1 MKLLLAEDDIDFGNI
16 LSQYLSMSGFE
27 VTLARNGR
35 EAWDIFHDAPPDICV
50 LDIMMPEMDGFT
62 LAEKMRAKE
71 PGIPFIFLTA
81 KSLREDMIKGLKLGA
96 DDYITKPFDP
106 EMLLLR
112 INNIL
117 RRIYTV
123 VQDEYHI
130 SHSTLKYNALELIT
144 PSGKEKLTLREAQL
158 LRHLIMNRNK
168 TLTREQI
175 LTEIWGEDD
184 YFLGRS
190 MDVFISRLRKYL
202 SPDRGISLRTLRG
215 MGFILEETRQ
225 ESKPVL
231 PLRLRLVVPRLAD
244 WNLSHVVTTR
254 CPPPRGSE
262 NLSGSHDSLSSAS
275 RMRNSVRLTS

>member
-1 MKLLLAEDDIDFGNI
+1 MKLLLAEDDTDFGNI

-35 EAWDIFHDAPPDICV
+35 EAWDIFHDARPDICV

-62 LAEKMRAKE
+62 LAEKLRAKE

-96 DDYITKPFDP
+96 EDYITKPFDP

-130 SHSTLKYNALELIT
+130 ANTTLKYNSLELIT

-158 LRHLIMNRNK
+158 LRHLMMNRNK
-168 TLTREQI
+168 ALTREQI

-225 ESKPVL
+225 
-231 PLRLRLVVPRLAD
+231 
-244 WNLSHVVTTR
+244 
-254 CPPPRGSE
+254 
-262 NLSGSHDSLSSAS
+262 
-275 RMRNSVRLTS
+275 